1 MADDE
6 WNDDGIDVA
15 GSGPADDSETQ
26 DGTDTEEW
34 RFSLDDLGEEAEDDE
49 TEFSLYGEVQA
60 GSPSLENAVFVA
72 LGLALGLV
80 VFAGLF
86 L

>member
-34 RFSLDDLGEEAEDDE
+34 RFSLDDLGEEAARTGDNLVDPDSEDADK
-49 TEFSLYGEVQA
+49 
-60 GSPSLENAVFVA
+60 
-72 LGLALGLV
+72 
-80 VFAGLF
+80 LF
-86 L
+86 LFARLAD